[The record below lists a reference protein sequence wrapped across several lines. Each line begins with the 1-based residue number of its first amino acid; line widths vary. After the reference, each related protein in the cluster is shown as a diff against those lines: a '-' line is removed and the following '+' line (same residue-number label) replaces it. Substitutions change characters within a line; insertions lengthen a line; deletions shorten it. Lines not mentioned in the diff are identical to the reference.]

1 MKPVNGNLHF
11 AEIQVA
17 DRIQEL
23 RKDKGLTLRQL
34 AGQADLS
41 QAYLSRVEN
50 HKAAL
55 PIASLSRVARALK
68 APMSAFFEDD
78 RRAKP
83 ITVCRAGKGA
93 RGRLRGRGGLGYE
106 MLAAEKTG
114 KLIEPLLVDILSARK
129 PTELH
134 SHIGDEFNYV
144 LRGSCLFHYGKEQI
158 ALETGDA
165 VYYDAT
171 VPHAVRLRSAR
182 ETCRI
187 LAVIA
192 SRDYLFHGDLARL
205 LNA

>member
-1 MKPVNGNLHF
+1 MNPVNGNLHF

-34 AGQADLS
+34 AEQAEIS
-41 QAYLSRVEN
+41 EAYLSRVEN

-55 PIASLSRVARALK
+55 PIASLSRLAQALS

-78 RRAKP
+78 QRVRP
-83 ITVCRAGKGA
+83 ITVCRAGKGV
-93 RGRLRGRGGLGYE
+93 RGRLRGRHGLAYE
-106 MLAAEKTG
+106 MLAGEKTG
-114 KLIEPLLVDILSARK
+114 KLIEPLLVDLDSARK
-129 PTELH
+129 PKELH

-144 LRGSCLFHYGKEQI
+144 LRGSCILLYGKEQI
-158 ALETGDA
+158 ELQEGDA

-171 VPHAVRLRSAR
+171 VPHAARLRSAR
-182 ETCRI
+182 EPCRL
-187 LAVIA
+187 LAVVA